1 MHSGQAGLC
10 GPSSVSCGAPYPM
23 GTIAEKLVAGGM
35 KAHFVG
41 KWDVGMA
48 TPTHT
53 PHGRGYNSPGRVCH

>member
-10 GPSSVSCGAPYPM
+10 GPSSVSCGAPYHM